1 MLSVFVHT
9 QLAHHRPLFTCLL
22 NGCMPASVSE
32 AGKVERKLYARGPYF
47 SLTGKTVK
55 KTNDSIV
62 CSVLKGTYM
71 EDTEKERVLEKT
83 S

>member
-1 MLSVFVHT
+1 
-9 QLAHHRPLFTCLL
+9 
-22 NGCMPASVSE
+22 MPASVSE
-32 AGKVERKLYARGPYF
+32 AGKVERKVYARGPYF

-62 CSVLKGTYM
+62 CSVSCVQFLSSSTYM
-71 EDTEKERVLEKT
+71 EDAEKERVLEKT